1 MAFSLVDSLRLRR
14 HVHTFVA
21 FIDMKKL
28 STPAGSKQL
37 WFVSLTSV
45 SRVLSGS
52 YSPISLCGTLSQVRL
67 GGSVSSPCVDSGL
80 AQGRILSSFLFNLL
94 IGRFA
99 VAFRSAIPGV
109 SLVASDSFR
118 HACQL
123 HADDLVVL
131 TAFWLTFR
139 WPSTLCMPGVFA
151 GASPLV
157 LAPPPWSLF
166 LCAAAL
172 TAVHILAAFPCPWLS
187 STGMWALSSLPPG
200 AHESDSRRH
209 GLSY

>member
-28 STPAGSKQL
+28 YWVEATLVRLFDFGVTGPLWQL
-37 WFVSLTSV
+37 LANF
-45 SRVLSGS
+45 
-52 YSPISLCGTLSQVRL
+52 LCGTVSQIRL

-157 LAPPPWSLF
+157 LAPPPWSLV

-172 TAVHILAAFPCPWLS
+172 TAVHVLAAFPCPWLS